1 MIPWRLALAGSGW
14 RTAHASHAWH
24 ASHAHLVADA
34 VLSPEECEDLIAEQG
49 LLRPSFE
56 AGRGLLMVGAAQEW
70 TNL

>member
-1 MIPWRLALAGSGW
+1 MIPWRLALGVSGW
-14 RTAHASHAWH
+14 RTSH

-56 AGRGLLMVGAAQEW
+56 AGRGLLMVGAAQW